1 MRLNKTLSLF
11 LGYIVTTLTAKNQN
25 PNQQIVYSMSA
36 VLDARS
42 QSMFK
47 IDESTGLVT
56 TTTKLDR
63 EFMSVHYLKVFAAEL
78 SGNGPEDQQNQT
90 VQKSA
95 QLTLQVNVVDINDH
109 QPIFEKSNYEAV
121 ISESQPMNSN
131 LLAVRATD
139 LDAGPNAELEYS
151 ISQITVCNNG
161 QLDGG
166 SSQKSTKELKETFK
180 IDAKTGVIK
189 TNVQLDRETI
199 SCYELLIQVN
209 DLAQPG
215 LRKSSSTRMVV
226 TIQDENDSYP
236 QFSNK
241 SYSVSIRED
250 INFNEKPL
258 IIQIKATDEDEGLNS
273 VLRYSIISG
282 ELSMRIDL
290 IN

>member
-1 MRLNKTLSLF
+1 
-11 LGYIVTTLTAKNQN
+11 
-25 PNQQIVYSMSA
+25 MSA

-47 IDESTGLVT
+47 IDESTGLIT

-78 SGNGPEDQQNQT
+78 SPNGQEDPQNQT

-95 QLTLQVNVVDINDH
+95 QLTLQVNVLDINDWT
-109 QPIFEKSNYEAV
+109 PIFEKTNYEAV
-121 ISESQPMNSN
+121 ISESQPVNSN

-161 QLDGG
+161 QTESG
-166 SSQKSTKELKETFK
+166 SQKSSKELKETFK
-180 IDAKTGVIK
+180 IDAKSGVIK

-199 SCYELLIQVN
+199 SCYELVIQVN

-215 LRKSSSTRMVV
+215 MRRSSTTRLVV
-226 TIQDENDSYP
+226 TVADENDCYP

-258 IIQIKATDEDEGLNS
+258 IIQIKATDEDEGLNA

-282 ELSMRIDL
+282 ESSFPIDL

>member
-1 MRLNKTLSLF
+1 
-11 LGYIVTTLTAKNQN
+11 
-25 PNQQIVYSMSA
+25 MSA

-47 IDESTGLVT
+47 IDETTGLIT

-78 SGNGPEDQQNQT
+78 STNGQEDQANQT

-95 QLTLQVNVVDINDH
+95 QLTLQVNVLDINDH
-109 QPIFEKSNYEAV
+109 APIFEKTNYEAV
-121 ISESQPMNSN
+121 ISESQPVNSN

-151 ISQITVCNNG
+151 ISQIAVCNNG
-161 QLDGG
+161 QPE
-166 SSQKSTKELKETFK
+166 SVTSQKSSKELKETFK
-180 IDAKTGVIK
+180 IDAKSGVIK

-199 SCYELLIQVN
+199 SCYELVIQVN

-215 LRKSSSTRMVV
+215 LRKSSSTRLTVKI
-226 TIQDENDSYP
+226 TDENDSYP

-258 IIQIKATDEDEGLNS
+258 IIQIKATDEDEGLNA

-282 ELSMRIDL
+282 ERSIDL